1 MAADVVGIRNQ
12 LLQVVV
18 IGALV
23 VFAHLTACAFPLAVV
38 GIQHRGRTGF
48 VQVERTVDGNLQTF
62 DGRDVNE
69 SVGRQGVAFGV
80 AGVQLVVH
88 DGVGIADERTGQ
100 AGILAATIVHHV
112 EAIGIL
118 HDAAVCVAHIE
129 GIDGGNL
136 RGECPYVTRRRTA
149 TVVGQRVVVEAG
161 VRHVAAY
168 LHPRLHLVVGLQA
181 GGQTLHVRLLR
192 DTFVA
197 QVAQRNIVR
206 TFIAGSVDRE
216 VVFLTQASARTQVF
230 PVVRHQ
236 QVVHAVIVDDVAQR
250 SVGVQLA
257 VLSDE
262 ELAFGYIIYHVAQTT
277 VTGRTGNVVVGHDPG
292 LLRGHAHGVGII
304 VCHGL
309 VVLFV
314 VLAGVGDD
322 VIVLQSARVGTPF
335 GI

>member
-1 MAADVVGIRNQ
+1 MARLGRIRALQVYDGTAQFLVVLREHFLARCAQSVEAVVVVFVTQQDVEVVAADVVGIRNQ

-62 DGRDVNE
+62 DGRDVYE

-168 LHPRLHLVVGLQA
+168 LHPGLHLVVGLQA
-181 GGQTLHVRLLR
+181 GSQTLHVRILR
-192 DTFVA
+192 NTLIA
-197 QVAQRNIVR
+197 QI
-206 TFIAGSVDRE
+206 T
-216 VVFLTQASARTQVF
+216 
-230 PVVRHQ
+230 
-236 QVVHAVIVDDVAQR
+236 
-250 SVGVQLA
+250 
-257 VLSDE
+257 
-262 ELAFGYIIYHVAQTT
+262 
-277 VTGRTGNVVVGHDPG
+277 
-292 LLRGHAHGVGII
+292 
-304 VCHGL
+304 
-309 VVLFV
+309 
-314 VLAGVGDD
+314 
-322 VIVLQSARVGTPF
+322 
-335 GI
+335 